1 MRREVIELSKLG
13 PLPSSKSILDNPDGD
28 ALVKKYEDLIT
39 SIQPPVTDDEA
50 RVLVGILGSD
60 ECFGLEW
67 PLIHL
72 IETAP
77 GWPLE
82 DCLVDTSN
90 EGVAHLKQR
99 VENSRRLGKIPS
111 R

>member
-1 MRREVIELSKLG
+1 MRKEVIELGQLG
-13 PLPSSKSILDNPDGD
+13 PLPSSRSILDNPGGD
-28 ALVKKYEDLIT
+28 VLVKKYQELIT
-39 SIQPPVTDDEA
+39 SIQLPITDDEA
-50 RVLVGILGSD
+50 RALVGIFGPD
-60 ECFGLEW
+60 GCFGLEW

-82 DCLVDTSN
+82 DCLLNTGN
-90 EGVAHLKQR
+90 ESVAHLKQR
-99 VENSRRLGKIPS
+99 VENSGRLGKIPS

>member
-1 MRREVIELSKLG
+1 MRSEVIELSKLG

-28 ALVKKYEDLIT
+28 HLVKMYEELIT

-82 DCLVDTSN
+82 DCLVDTNN

-99 VENSRRLGKIPS
+99 VENSKRLGKIPS

>member
-1 MRREVIELSKLG
+1 MRREVIELAKLG
-13 PLPSSKSILDNPDGD
+13 PLPSSKSILDNPEGEV
-28 ALVKKYEDLIT
+28 LLKKYEALIT
-39 SIQPPVTDDEA
+39 SIQRPVTDDEA
-50 RVLVGILGSD
+50 RVLVGLFGPD
-60 ECFGLEW
+60 ECFEAEW

-77 GWPLE
+77 SWPLE
-82 DCLVDTSN
+82 DCLVDMNN
-90 EGVAHLKQR
+90 EWVALLKQR

>member
-1 MRREVIELSKLG
+1 MRQAVIELGKLG
-13 PLPSSKSILDNPDGD
+13 PLPSSKSILDNPEGEV
-28 ALVKKYEDLIT
+28 LLKKYEKLIT
-39 SIQPPVTDDEA
+39 SIQRPVTDDEA
-50 RVLVGILGSD
+50 RALVGLFGPD
-60 ECFGLEW
+60 ECFEAEW

-90 EGVAHLKQR
+90 EWVALLKQR
-99 VENSRRLGKIPS
+99 VENSSRLLKN
-111 R
+111 

>member
-1 MRREVIELSKLG
+1 MRQEVIELSKLG
-13 PLPSSKSILDNPDGD
+13 PLPSSKSILDNPDGE

-50 RVLVGILGSD
+50 RVLVGLFGPD
-60 ECFGLEW
+60 ECFGAEW

-82 DCLVDTSN
+82 DCLVETSN
-90 EGVAHLKQR
+90 EWVAHLKQS
-99 VENSRRLGKIPS
+99 VENSRRRGEIPK

>member
-1 MRREVIELSKLG
+1 MRQEVIELGKLG
-13 PLPSSKSILDNPDGD
+13 PLPCSRAVVADPEMDVLVRTYEKLIL
-28 ALVKKYEDLIT
+28 

-50 RVLVGILGSD
+50 RVLVGVFGSD
-60 ECFGLEW
+60 ECFGMEW
-67 PLIHL
+67 ALIHL

-82 DCLVDTSN
+82 DCLADTSN
-90 EGVAHLKQR
+90 EWVALLKQS
-99 VENSRRLGKIPS
+99 VENARRLGKIPI

>member
-1 MRREVIELSKLG
+1 MRKEVNELRKLG
-13 PLPSSKSILDNPDGD
+13 PLPSFKSILDNPNGE
-28 ALVKKYEDLIT
+28 ALLKKYEALIT

-50 RVLVGILGSD
+50 RVLVGLFGPD
-60 ECFGLEW
+60 ECFEVEW
-67 PLIHL
+67 SLIHL

-90 EGVAHLKQR
+90 EWVAHLKQA
-99 VENSRRLGKIPS
+99 VENSRRLGKIS
-111 R
+111 NR

>member
-1 MRREVIELSKLG
+1 MRSQFIELSQLG
-13 PLPSSKSILDNPDGD
+13 PLPSAESILDNPDGD
-28 ALVKKYEDLIT
+28 ALVKRYEALIT

-50 RVLVGILGSD
+50 RVLVGLFGPD
-60 ECFGLEW
+60 ECFEAEW

-82 DCLVDTSN
+82 DCLADTSN
-90 EGVAHLKQR
+90 EWVALLKQR
-99 VENSRRLGKIPS
+99 VENSRRLGEIS
-111 R
+111 NR

>member
-1 MRREVIELSKLG
+1 MRKEVTELGKLG
-13 PLPSSKSILDNPDGD
+13 PLPSSKSILDNPDGE
-28 ALVKKYEDLIT
+28 ALLKKYEALIT

-50 RVLVGILGSD
+50 RVLVGLFGPD
-60 ECFGLEW
+60 ECFETEW

-82 DCLVDTSN
+82 DCLMDTSN
-90 EGVAHLKQR
+90 EWVAILKQR
-99 VENSRRLGKIPS
+99 VENSRRLGKIS
-111 R
+111 NR

>member
-1 MRREVIELSKLG
+1 MRQAVIELDKLG
-13 PLPSSKSILDNPDGD
+13 PLPSSKSILDNPNGEV
-28 ALVKKYEDLIT
+28 LLKKYEELIT
-39 SIQPPVTDDEA
+39 SIQPPITDDEA

-60 ECFGLEW
+60 ECFGAEW

-77 GWPLE
+77 SWPLE

-90 EGVAHLKQR
+90 EGVTHLKQR
-99 VENSRRLGKIPS
+99 VENSRCLGKIPN